1 MQHDPQRSIIEKW
14 RTANSADYAYYD
26 KFEDKLGVFWLEG
39 RVFHREFSKLDLHCT
54 VEIACGKGRHAAQI
68 ADRCERLILADT
80 SIDAIASVRER
91 FREHP
96 QVEAHVIE
104 DGQSLPFVAD
114 AAVTAVFSYD
124 SMVHFEPT
132 TVYAYLREIERVL
145 VPGGRALLHHS
156 NYSDKPDQAF
166 NLAPGWR
173 NFMTTDLMRHY
184 AHRSGLRI
192 ESHQLIDWS
201 TPASDA
207 LTLLLKPA
215 ANEATAGS

>member
-1 MQHDPQRSIIEKW
+1 MPHDPQRSIIDKW
-14 RTANSADYAYYD
+14 RTADSADYAYYD
-26 KFEDKLGVFWLEG
+26 KFEDKLGVFWLDG
-39 RVFHREFSKLDLHCT
+39 HVFQREFAKLDLRCT

-68 ADRCERLILADT
+68 AERCGRLILADT

-91 FREHP
+91 FRECA

-145 VPGGRALLHHS
+145 VPGGKALLHHS
-156 NYSDKPDQAF
+156 NYSDLPEQPF

-173 NFMTTDLMRHY
+173 NFMTADLMRHY

-192 ESHQLIDWS
+192 ESHQSIDWS
-201 TPASDA
+201 APASDA
-207 LTLLLKPA
+207 LTLLLKPV
-215 ANEATAGS
+215 ANAPLART